1 MALVGNLR
9 DFALADFLYLIDR
22 GYKTGSLQLN
32 RANDEAM
39 LYFDK
44 GKLLYATRQQ
54 RSERLGEM
62 LLRTGKVS
70 AQQIDHAVQLQSQDN
85 GRSIGLLLTDQ
96 GYITQEELQRHIQM
110 QIEETV
116 YSLFSWADGEFCFN
130 AGVKLDK
137 DDVQSLVP
145 LGVENLIMEGVRRV
159 DEWGRIKDH
168 IANVDMLVRFVDQPH
183 EKAKSINL
191 TPDEWRVFAR
201 INGKDSIKDII
212 AKTGLVE
219 FDVSRIVYGFISAGL
234 VEVTRARPAQA
245 PAATTRAG
253 AAAVAAGAPKKSLV
267 SRIINRIRGM

>member
-32 RANDEAM
+32 RQTDEAM

-44 GKLLYATRQQ
+44 GKLLYAARSQ

-62 LLRTGKVS
+62 LVRTGKVTP
-70 AQQIDHAVQLQSQDN
+70 QQVAHAVQLQEGNS
-85 GRSIGLLLTDQ
+85 GHSLGVLLIEQ
-96 GYITQEELQRHIQM
+96 GYIARDELQRHIQM

-116 YSLFSWADGEFCFN
+116 YGLFGWPDGEFCFN
-130 AGVKLDK
+130 AGTKLDK

-168 IANVDMLVRFVDQPH
+168 IANTDMLPRFVDQPH

-201 INGKDSIKDII
+201 INGKDSIKEII
-212 AKTGLVE
+212 SRTGLSE
-219 FDVSRIVYGFISAGL
+219 FDVSRIIYGFIAAGL
-234 VEVTRARPAQA
+234 VEVTRPRPANA
-245 PAATTRAG
+245 PAPTTRAG
-253 AAAVAAGAPKKSLV
+253 AAAVAAGIPKRSLV

>member
-22 GYKTGSLQLN
+22 GYKTGSLQLK
-32 RANDEAM
+32 RDPDLAM

-44 GKLLYATRQQ
+44 GKLLYATRSG
-54 RSERLGEM
+54 RNERLGEM
-62 LLRTGKVS
+62 LLRTGKINQ
-70 AQQIDHAVQLQSQDN
+70 QQIDHAIQVQQQNS
-85 GRSIGLLLTDQ
+85 GHSIGSILIDQ
-96 GYITQEELQRHIQM
+96 DYISRDDLQRHIQM

-116 YSLFSWADGEFCFN
+116 YGLFGWPDGEFCFN

-137 DDVQSLVP
+137 DEVQSLMP

-168 IANVDMLVRFVDQPH
+168 IPNTDMIPRFVDQPH
-183 EKAKSINL
+183 EKAKNINL

-201 INGKDSIKDII
+201 INGRDSIKEII
-212 AKTGLVE
+212 SRTNLSE
-219 FDVSRIVYGFISAGL
+219 FDVSRIIYGFITAGL
-234 VEVTRARPAQA
+234 VEVTRPRPIVAST
-245 PAATTRAG
+245 PRAATGTG
-253 AAAVAAGAPKKSLV
+253 GPKRSLV

>member
-9 DFALADFLYLIDR
+9 DFALSDFLYLIDR

-32 RANDEAM
+32 RPNDAAT

-62 LLRTGKVS
+62 LVRTGKLTNQQVS
-70 AQQIDHAVQLQSQDN
+70 HAVQLQNQDN
-85 GRSIGLLLTDQ
+85 GQTIGTLLINE
-96 GYITQEELQRHIQM
+96 GYISREELQRHIQM

-116 YSLFSWADGEFCFN
+116 YSLFAWPDGEFCFN

-168 IANVDMLVRFVDQPH
+168 IPTVDMLVRFVDKPH

-201 INGKDSIKDII
+201 INGKDSIKDIVG
-212 AKTGLVE
+212 KTGLTE
-219 FDVSRIVYGFISAGL
+219 FDVSRIVYGFIAAGL
-234 VEVTRARPAQA
+234 VEVTRPRPAQTA
-245 PAATTRAG
+245 PTTRAG
-253 AAAVAAGAPKKSLV
+253 AAAAAAGGPKKSLV

>member
-9 DFALADFLYLIDR
+9 DFALSDFLYLIDR
-22 GYKTGSLQLN
+22 GYKTGSLLLN
-32 RANDEAM
+32 RQTAAAT

-44 GKLLYATRQQ
+44 GKLLYASHSEQ
-54 RSERLGEM
+54 RERLGEM
-62 LLRTGKVS
+62 LVRTGKVTP
-70 AQQIDHAVQLQSQDN
+70 QQVTHVVQLQEADGQH
-85 GRSIGLLLTDQ
+85 SIGSLLIDQ
-96 GYITQEELQRHIQM
+96 GYISREDLQRHIQL

-116 YSLFSWADGEFCFN
+116 YSLFSWPEGEFCFN
-130 AGVKLDK
+130 AGVKLDR

-168 IANVDMLVRFVDQPH
+168 IPNTDMIARFVDQPL

-201 INGKDSIKDII
+201 INGRDSIKEVVSR
-212 AKTGLVE
+212 TGLSE
-219 FDVSRIVYGFISAGL
+219 FDVSRIIYGFISAGL
-234 VEVTRARPAQA
+234 VEVTRPRPAVS
-245 PAATTRAG
+245 ATARAG
-253 AAAVAAGAPKKSLV
+253 TTPASGVPKRSLV

>member
-22 GYKTGSLQLN
+22 GYKTGSLVLN
-32 RANDEAM
+32 RQNDVAT
-39 LYFDK
+39 LHFDK
-44 GKLLYATRQQ
+44 GKLLYAS
-54 RSERLGEM
+54 RSEHSEMLGEM
-62 LLRTGKVS
+62 LVRTGKIT
-70 AQQIDHAVQLQSQDN
+70 AQQVAHALQLQQANS
-85 GRSIGLLLTDQ
+85 GHSIGALLIEQ
-96 GYITQEELQRHIQM
+96 GYIARDELQRHIQM

-116 YSLFSWADGEFCFN
+116 YSLFGWPDGEFCFN
-130 AGVKLDK
+130 AGAKLER

-168 IANVDMLVRFVDQPH
+168 IPNTDMLPRFVDQPH

-201 INGKDSIKDII
+201 INGKDSIKEII
-212 AKTGLVE
+212 SRTGLSD

-234 VEVTRARPAQA
+234 VEVTRPRPANATA
-245 PAATTRAG
+245 PTTRAG
-253 AAAVAAGAPKKSLV
+253 AAAAAAAGPKRSLV

>member
-22 GYKTGSLQLN
+22 GYKTGSLQLK
-32 RANDEAM
+32 RQTDLAM

-44 GKLLYATRQQ
+44 GKLLYATHAENN
-54 RSERLGEM
+54 ERLGEM
-62 LLRTGKVS
+62 LLRTGKIN
-70 AQQIDHAVQLQSQDN
+70 QQQVDHAIHLQQGNSH
-85 GRSIGLLLTDQ
+85 SIGTILIDQ
-96 GYITQEELQRHIQM
+96 GYISREDLQRHIQM

-116 YSLFSWADGEFCFN
+116 YGLFGWPDGEFCFN

-168 IANVDMLVRFVDQPH
+168 IPNTDMIPRFVDQPH

-201 INGKDSIKDII
+201 INGRDSIKEII
-212 AKTGLVE
+212 SRTNLSE
-219 FDVSRIVYGFISAGL
+219 FDVSRIIYGFISAGL
-234 VEVTRARPAQA
+234 VEVTRPRPV
-245 PAATTRAG
+245 ATAVRTS
-253 AAAVAAGAPKKSLV
+253 AAAGPKRSLV

>member
-22 GYKTGSLQLN
+22 GYKTGSLLLN
-32 RANDEAM
+32 RQNDAAA
-39 LYFDK
+39 LHFDK
-44 GKLLYATRQQ
+44 GKLLYATRSQQ
-54 RSERLGEM
+54 GERLGEM
-62 LLRTGKVS
+62 LVRTGKITP
-70 AQQIDHAVQLQSQDN
+70 QQVAHTMQLQQHN
-85 GRSIGLLLTDQ
+85 TALSIGALLIENE
-96 GYITQEELQRHIQM
+96 YISRDDLQRHIQM

-116 YSLFSWADGEFCFN
+116 YGLFGWPDGEFCFN
-130 AGVKLDK
+130 AGAKLER

-168 IANVDMLVRFVDQPH
+168 IPNTDMLPRFVDQPH

-201 INGKDSIKDII
+201 INGKDSIKEII
-212 AKTGLVE
+212 SRTGLSD
-219 FDVSRIVYGFISAGL
+219 FDVSRIVYGFIAAGL
-234 VEVTRARPAQA
+234 VEVNRPRPANTA
-245 PAATTRAG
+245 PTSRAG
-253 AAAVAAGAPKKSLV
+253 IAAAAAAGPKRSLV